1 MFKTPR
7 SSLRPSSLRGGH
19 SARGRSSTVR
29 PPASGQERAN
39 LLDNYN
45 EISKRLHLHTERK
58 SRPGPITPSSGGPT
72 RLNMKLLQTPVATSP
87 STSSA
92 SLSSARQ
99 QTSGDDPKLLA
110 YLNNLRTQPNT
121 SHNKADLKK
130 LDKVLDNLLGAIPVL
145 KVTTAPSTDTATAA
159 TQSPMHNFSE
169 WSNALFEYLE
179 ILCNP
184 LKLYL
189 ESLHSVDMEVTTHNK
204 LQLPPLPVDVH
215 TMDRVQAMTAI
226 KQTVKPGSF
235 PHLIT
240 GCGHG
245 DVEQAYFSILK
256 ELQPNLRLARIK
268 MRGAFFRNEIDLT
281 VENARMFSD
290 RLLKEANKLN
300 MILGPEYS
308 IRDAEVADTF
318 ICGLS
323 KAERYDKA
331 VTGMKTDCSMRLADM
346 VAFVTQNTKEPLL
359 PSSLPPPPQ
368 ANSTRG
374 NWRPNSRGRGGG
386 KGRGGGRGSVSAE
399 GTQGAQDQAGAPRD
413 VSKEPCIKNLL
424 GKCTGLNAV
433 CPNGR
438 IHSIPTHLLQQA
450 QQQPQQQLQQ
460 QLQQQPVHEYKQQSQ
475 VQLQHTPHQRAHAVQ
490 QQVPIA
496 TGHQPQQTQLEQ
508 HQQQQRQLHQWEQ
521 DSHGPPSSQFFA
533 RTTITRDMP
542 SEGFA
547 FGTSYEPRAY
557 SRSDRLYDDGFKLK
571 ANCAI
576 FSDPPRT
583 TDPLT
588 RTCTED
594 ARMRTE
600 ETGEADARG
609 DTPAHTQREK
619 ETQRKGHRK
628 TQRDTEKDT
637 ERQKYIETQGLF
649 FGLLFSVFLSLLTF
663 IFVKP
668 LACLCRRL
676 NRPVRSR
683 CTPPTGHLIRA
694 PPLATHQAA
703 AVNFIS
709 LPVRLSLS
717 SLGLAFLF
725 IFSRVSSCL
734 LWLPRKLFGAQRPH
748 KLKGMAVRSG
758 RKFRGDKTNRPKLN
772 RNVMWDDGCN
782 IIVSNKKSDF
792 VGPLVPYNVSLGLA
806 DANLS
811 SQVTHKG
818 QILLQNKLVDALYS
832 PTLNKTL
839 VSGGW
844 LLKEMGYLPRDSWSG
859 HKDIVDRKGNVWMSF
874 FLAEDN
880 LYYLVE
886 EHTLVA
892 SSA

>member
-1 MFKTPR
+1 M
-7 SSLRPSSLRGGH
+7 
-19 SARGRSSTVR
+19 
-29 PPASGQERAN
+29 Q
-39 LLDNYN
+39 
-45 EISKRLHLHTERK
+45 
-58 SRPGPITPSSGGPT
+58 
-72 RLNMKLLQTPVATSP
+72 
-87 STSSA
+87 
-92 SLSSARQ
+92 
-99 QTSGDDPKLLA
+99 
-110 YLNNLRTQPNT
+110 
-121 SHNKADLKK
+121 
-130 LDKVLDNLLGAIPVL
+130 
-145 KVTTAPSTDTATAA
+145 
-159 TQSPMHNFSE
+159 HNFSE

-189 ESLHSVDMEVTTHNK
+189 ESLHSADMEVTTHNK
-204 LQLPPLPVDVH
+204 LQLPPLPLNVH
-215 TMDRVQAMTAI
+215 TMDKVQAMAAI

-240 GCGHG
+240 GCGHA

-256 ELQPNLRLARIK
+256 ELQPNMRLARIK
-268 MRGAFFRNEIDLT
+268 MRGAFFRNDIDLT

-300 MILGPEYS
+300 LILGPEFS

-323 KAERYDKA
+323 KCELYDKA
-331 VTGMKTDCSMRLADM
+331 VTSMKTDCSMRLADM

-359 PSSLPPPPQ
+359 PSSSPPPQ
-368 ANSTRG
+368 ANATRG

-386 KGRGGGRGSVSAE
+386 GKGSQKGGGRGPVSAE
-399 GTQGAQDQAGAPRD
+399 GTQDQAEAPRD

-424 GKCTGLNAV
+424 GKCTGPNAV

-438 IHSIPTHLLQQA
+438 MHSIPPHLLQQA
-450 QQQPQQQLQQ
+450 QQQLQQQPVQQPQQQLQQ
-460 QLQQQPVHEYKQQSQ
+460 QLQQQPVHEYKQQAQ
-475 VQLQHTPHQRAHAVQ
+475 QAQLQLQHVPHLHVPHQQAHAVQ
-490 QQVPIA
+490 QQVPA
-496 TGHQPQQTQLEQ
+496 GHQSQQTQLEH
-508 HQQQQRQLHQWEQ
+508 HQQQQRQLHRWEQ
-521 DSHGPPSSQFFA
+521 GPHSPPSSQLFA
-533 RTTITRDMP
+533 RATLTRDMP

-547 FGTSYEPRAY
+547 FSTHYEPRAY
-557 SRSDRLYDDGFKLK
+557 SDGPYDDGFKPK
-571 ANCAI
+571 ANCLI
-576 FSDPPRT
+576 LSTPPRT
-583 TDPLT
+583 PDSPA
-588 RTCTED
+588 RTED
-594 ARMRTE
+594 ARTE
-600 ETGEADARG
+600 ETGEAHTRG
-609 DTPAHTQREK
+609 DTRTHTQRER
-619 ETQRKGHRK
+619 ETHTQRDRE
-628 TQRDTEKDT
+628 TQRDTERDTEKEKDT
-637 ERQKYIETQGLF
+637 DTQGLLL
-649 FGLLFSVFLSLLTF
+649 GLLFWTFLSLLTF

-668 LACLCRRL
+668 LACLCRTL

-683 CTPPTGHLIRA
+683 CTPPTGHQIQA

-703 AVNFIS
+703 AVSFIS

-717 SLGLAFLF
+717 SFGLVFLL
-725 IFSRVSSCL
+725 IFSRLSSCL
-734 LWLPRKLFGAQRPH
+734 MWLPRKFFGAQRPQ
-748 KLKGMAVRSG
+748 KLRGMAVRLG
-758 RKFRGDKTNRPKLN
+758 TKFKGDKTNPPKLN

-782 IIVSNKKSDF
+782 IIISNNKSDF

-806 DANLS
+806 DANMS

-818 QILLQNKLVDALYS
+818 QIRLQNKLVDALYS

-844 LLKEMGYLPRDSWSG
+844 LLQEMGYLPRDSWSG

-886 EHTLVA
+886 ENTLVA